1 MPPLHLTTAPPHCN
15 SPLNATL
22 MPGHRPA
29 GPPAGHRAPCAILPG
44 LDSPLS
50 LVPPHHPQVLQ
61 PDIMPPVQYSLGWSA
76 FVPFAFIS
84 DDGSQAE
91 VAVGVHRYPLGG
103 HAAGMLLRDQ
113 PLLDWRALL
122 GDAMM
127 RDVPDPLVEFQ
138 LFETGVSCA
147 SVWGE
152 VCAAPVCKCGQ
163 LEARCSVQ
171 QGGAD
176 TNLSGTTIRLLL
188 SITHTTPAL
197 HRPPLPTHTLQAAPP
212 SRRPCAPSSSSSSSS
227 VRRRPR
233 WESSPWSR
241 CWHRCRYRRCV

>member
-1 MPPLHLTTAPPHCN
+1 MHFLTSTVLLAFSSHQIPAPDAVFDYVMGDVLTTIVVELLVTPSQVWEGGISCLGEGGVKITAPPHCT
-15 SPLNATL
+15 SSLDATL
-22 MPGHRPA
+22 MPRHRPT
-29 GPPAGHRAPCAILPG
+29 GPPAGHHAPCAILPG

-138 LFETGVSCA
+138 LFETGVSCTP
-147 SVWGE
+147 VWGG
-152 VCAAPVCKCGQ
+152 VRGV
-163 LEARCSVQ
+163 L
-171 QGGAD
+171 
-176 TNLSGTTIRLLL
+176 
-188 SITHTTPAL
+188 
-197 HRPPLPTHTLQAAPP
+197 
-212 SRRPCAPSSSSSSSS
+212 RPCASVASLRLVAVSSKGG
-227 VRRRPR
+227 RGR
-233 WESSPWSR
+233 
-241 CWHRCRYRRCV
+241 